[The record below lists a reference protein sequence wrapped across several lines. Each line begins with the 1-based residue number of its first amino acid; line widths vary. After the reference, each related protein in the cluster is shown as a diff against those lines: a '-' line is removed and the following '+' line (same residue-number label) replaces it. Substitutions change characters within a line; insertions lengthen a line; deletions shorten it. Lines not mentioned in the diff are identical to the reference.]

1 MVIEVFRPVW
11 FHHHMAGTDDA
22 VHVLDDAV
30 QLTAIDAGR
39 YTGSTHPAYAN
50 MVGPF
55 GGVTAATLL
64 QAVRLH
70 PEVLGQP
77 LSLTVNFAAPI
88 AYGDFEVTARP
99 VRTNRSSQ
107 HWTIELTQDGA
118 VTTTA
123 TAVFGNRRE
132 TWSSTEL
139 DRPTAPP
146 ADDVDAFPFPDFVKW
161 VGNYEMRFVEGAIP
175 GSDAAPRPDST
186 STLWVRDEPPR
197 PLDFTSLTALCDVF
211 YPRAFLRKGH
221 ALPAGTVT
229 LTIYF
234 HADSSELDAQADR
247 PVLATA
253 RSNRFG
259 HNYFDQTA
267 HLWGTDD
274 TLLATAHQL
283 VYFKA

>member
-1 MVIEVFRPVW
+1 MPETENATHVF
-11 FHHHMAGTDDA
+11 DA
-22 VHVLDDAV
+22 AV
-30 QLTAIDAGR
+30 DLTTIDAGR

-55 GGVTAATLL
+55 GGITAATLL
-64 QAVRLH
+64 NAVRLH

-88 AYGDFEVTARP
+88 EYGDFEVTAHP

-107 HWTIELTQDGA
+107 HWTIELTQDGV

-123 TAVFGNRRE
+123 TAVFGKRRE

-139 DRPTAPP
+139 GRPTAPP
-146 ADDVDAFPFPDFVKW
+146 AHDVDVRPMSDFVKW
-161 VGNYEMRFVEGAIP
+161 VGNYEMRFVDGGIP
-175 GSDAAPRPDST
+175 GPDAGPHPDST
-186 STLWVRDEPPR
+186 STLWVRDEPAR

-211 YPRAFLRKGH
+211 YPRAFLRRGH

-234 HADSSELDAQADR
+234 HADAAELAAQSDL

-259 HNYFDQTA
+259 QNYFDQTA
-267 HLWGTDD
+267 HLWGVDD
-274 TLLATAHQL
+274 TLLATSHQL